1 MDEFTLTVQQL
12 ERLIK
17 TANSDEE
24 QEDMLN
30 FKLRNGRLIITQFD
44 WEHDKTKT
52 LMDKPY

>member
-1 MDEFTLTVQQL
+1 MDEFTLSVQQL

-30 FKLRNGRLIITQFD
+30 FKLGNGRLIITQYD
-44 WEHDKTKT
+44 WGHDDIKV

>member
-1 MDEFTLTVQQL
+1 MVEFTLSVQQL

-30 FKLRNGRLIITQFD
+30 FKLRDGRLIITQFD
-44 WEHDKTKT
+44 WGHDKTKT